1 MQLELPRS
9 VIMIYVTNRLSSTK
23 QCSIPVF
30 SREQLHSQTF
40 NVQFFFFFV
49 VIRVTMMSLFGSAS
63 AFPPKSLQ
71 PLVEEVT
78 ELLKGRKETVSVAE
92 TVSILLLSN
101 ACICFRT
108 ASRVEDLSFRVS
120 PQV

>member
-1 MQLELPRS
+1 MSQTDYKAP
-9 VIMIYVTNRLSSTK
+9 STK
-23 QCSIPVF
+23 QCSITVF
-30 SREQLHSQTF
+30 SREQITF
-40 NVQFFFFFV
+40 ANLQRVLFIFV
-49 VIRVTMMSLFGSAS
+49 VIRFTMMSLFGSAS

-78 ELLKGRKETVSVAE
+78 ELLKERKETVSVAE

-101 ACICFRT
+101 AYICFRT
-108 ASRVEDLSFRVS
+108 ASRVEDRFYRVF